1 MDYVLLF
8 MDYVLREDRGQAA
21 LPPSALEG
29 YGPVR
34 VIDAFVDGLDVGG
47 LGFGR
52 AAPAGRG
59 VRLTNVYGLAV
70 VAITTAGYAGVLVG
84 PAGDRP
90 RRNIEIHRRFIEAR

>member
-21 LPPSALEG
+21 LLPSALEG

-52 AAPAGRG
+52 AAPAGTGRPPYE
-59 VRLTNVYGLAV
+59 RL
-70 VAITTAGYAGVLVG
+70 
-84 PAGDRP
+84 RP
-90 RRNIEIHRRFIEAR
+90 RSRGNHDSRIRGRSRRSGWRSASSQNRNSSKVY